1 MLLSPLIA
9 EGLRSAGHDAIH
21 VRDYKSTDSEVF
33 ARAAQE
39 DRIVISADTDFGTLL
54 ALRNEEKPSIILL
67 QHRTLN
73 RLEEIDEQIESTG
86 CVSKKNL
93 QWLRKLCHGPV
104 VLGICVEVGLCC
116 AGSRIQRNLRRPGFR
131 RRDAGRIRTAGCG
144 SEAASFG

>member
-1 MLLSPLIA
+1 MRFMFATTSRLILKFSHA
-9 EGLRSAGHDAIH
+9 P
-21 VRDYKSTDSEVF
+21 
-33 ARAAQE
+33 AQE